1 MLIQPPNGGNCMLWT
16 LGHLTESLI
25 PILRF
30 LDGKKPEGLT
40 DLSRFERGSEPILGP
55 EAGLMT
61 ASELMTAYEVLHQAV
76 LEKLEPMTDA
86 DFDEEVPGFG
96 RPARRG
102 WMLFFHGVPP
112 RLPHRAVGI
121 TAQPGRAY
129 RKDYLACFYQLN
141 KLIQLVRLRQAPLHP
156 RLPSHSGAPEGSKPA
171 AAGQWGH

>member
-1 MLIQPPNGGNCMLWT
+1 MITAKEYQSMLEGNLELIKEQIKDVSDSEMLIQPPNGGNCMLWT
-16 LGHLTESLI
+16 LGHLAESLI

-102 WMLFFHGVPP
+102 WMLFFMEFH
-112 RLPHRAVGI
+112 H
-121 TAQPGRAY
+121 AY
-129 RKDYLACFYQLN
+129 HIGQLELLRNLA
-141 KLIQLVRLRQAPLHP
+141 
-156 RLPSHSGAPEGSKPA
+156 
-171 AAGQWGH
+171 GHTEKII

>member
-1 MLIQPPNGGNCMLWT
+1 MITAKEYQSMLEDNLELIKEQIKDVSDSEMLIQPPNGGNCMLWT

-30 LDGKKPEGLT
+30 LDGEKPEGLVG
-40 DLSRFERGSEPILGP
+40 LSRFERGSGPVLGP
-55 EAGLMT
+55 KAGLMT

-102 WMLFFHGVPP
+102 WMLFFMEFH
-112 RLPHRAVGI
+112 H
-121 TAQPGRAY
+121 AY
-129 RKDYLACFYQLN
+129 HIGQLELLRNLA
-141 KLIQLVRLRQAPLHP
+141 
-156 RLPSHSGAPEGSKPA
+156 
-171 AAGQWGH
+171 GHTEKII

>member
-1 MLIQPPNGGNCMLWT
+1 MITAKEYQSMLEGNLELIKEQIKDVSDSEMLIQPPNGGNCMLWT

-102 WMLFFHGVPP
+102 WMLFFMEFH
-112 RLPHRAVGI
+112 H
-121 TAQPGRAY
+121 AY
-129 RKDYLACFYQLN
+129 HIGQLELLRNLA
-141 KLIQLVRLRQAPLHP
+141 
-156 RLPSHSGAPEGSKPA
+156 
-171 AAGQWGH
+171 GHTEKII

>member
-1 MLIQPPNGGNCMLWT
+1 MITAKEYQSMLEGNLELIKEQIKDVSDSEMLIQPPNGGNCMLWT

-102 WMLFFHGVPP
+102 WMLFFMEFH
-112 RLPHRAVGI
+112 H
-121 TAQPGRAY
+121 AY
-129 RKDYLACFYQLN
+129 HIGQLELLRNLA
-141 KLIQLVRLRQAPLHP
+141 
-156 RLPSHSGAPEGSKPA
+156 
-171 AAGQWGH
+171 GHTEKVI

>member
-1 MLIQPPNGGNCMLWT
+1 MITAKEYKSMLEGNLELIKEQIKGVSDSEMLIQPPNGGNCMLWT

-102 WMLFFHGVPP
+102 WMLFFMEFH
-112 RLPHRAVGI
+112 H
-121 TAQPGRAY
+121 AY
-129 RKDYLACFYQLN
+129 HIGQLELLRNLA
-141 KLIQLVRLRQAPLHP
+141 
-156 RLPSHSGAPEGSKPA
+156 
-171 AAGQWGH
+171 GHTEKII

>member
-1 MLIQPPNGGNCMLWT
+1 MITAKEYQSMLEDNLELIKEQIKGVSDSEMLIQPPNGGNCMLWT

-30 LDGKKPEGLT
+30 LDGEKPEGLA

-102 WMLFFHGVPP
+102 WMLFFMEFH
-112 RLPHRAVGI
+112 H
-121 TAQPGRAY
+121 AY
-129 RKDYLACFYQLN
+129 HIGQLELLRNLA
-141 KLIQLVRLRQAPLHP
+141 
-156 RLPSHSGAPEGSKPA
+156 
-171 AAGQWGH
+171 GHTEKII

>member
-1 MLIQPPNGGNCMLWT
+1 MITAKEYQSMLEGNLELIKEQIKDVSDSEMLIQPPNSGNCMLWT

-30 LDGKKPEGLT
+30 LDGEKPEGLA

-76 LEKLEPMTDA
+76 LEKLELMTDA

-102 WMLFFHGVPP
+102 WMLFFMEFH
-112 RLPHRAVGI
+112 H
-121 TAQPGRAY
+121 AY
-129 RKDYLACFYQLN
+129 HIGQLELLRNLA
-141 KLIQLVRLRQAPLHP
+141 
-156 RLPSHSGAPEGSKPA
+156 
-171 AAGQWGH
+171 GHTEKII

>member
-1 MLIQPPNGGNCMLWT
+1 MITAKEYKSMLEGNLELIKEQIKDVSDSEMLIQPPNGGNCMFWT

-30 LDGKKPEGLT
+30 LDGEKPGGLV

-102 WMLFFHGVPP
+102 WMLFFMEFH
-112 RLPHRAVGI
+112 H
-121 TAQPGRAY
+121 AY
-129 RKDYLACFYQLN
+129 HIGQLELLRNLA
-141 KLIQLVRLRQAPLHP
+141 
-156 RLPSHSGAPEGSKPA
+156 
-171 AAGQWGH
+171 GHTEKII

>member
-1 MLIQPPNGGNCMLWT
+1 MITAKEYQSMLEDNLELIKEQIKDVSDSEMLIQPPNGGNCMLWT
-16 LGHLTESLI
+16 LGHLAESLI

-102 WMLFFHGVPP
+102 WMLFFMEFH
-112 RLPHRAVGI
+112 H
-121 TAQPGRAY
+121 AY
-129 RKDYLACFYQLN
+129 HIGQLELLRNLA
-141 KLIQLVRLRQAPLHP
+141 
-156 RLPSHSGAPEGSKPA
+156 
-171 AAGQWGH
+171 GHTEKII

>member
-1 MLIQPPNGGNCMLWT
+1 MITAKEYQSMLEGNLELIKEQIKDVSDSEMLIQPPNGGNCMLWT

-30 LDGKKPEGLT
+30 LDGKKTEGLT

-102 WMLFFHGVPP
+102 WMLFFMEFH
-112 RLPHRAVGI
+112 H
-121 TAQPGRAY
+121 AY
-129 RKDYLACFYQLN
+129 HIGQLELLRNLA
-141 KLIQLVRLRQAPLHP
+141 
-156 RLPSHSGAPEGSKPA
+156 
-171 AAGQWGH
+171 GHTEKII